1 MKYTFLLL
9 LSAIACSTSQHEGA
23 IQQKIHLVEFGGPV
37 ILSSGNNNNWYNSSC
52 GVNDGPCRISGDAS
66 GSVITGIN
74 ETYYGDRDVAI
85 WFWNEG
91 STPVTIAHNNS
102 NSSTNNRIHLRAGS
116 NLALSPGYG
125 VWLQA
130 LVDWTT
136 DPYTPLG
143 WHEIGFHAVDS
154 AVASTPSRSLGTAF
168 QPSTHRLSLVTFS
181 ASADCTI
188 TLSGGQ
194 EGRVELLSD
203 SSNPPT
209 TIRADVAGCRN
220 TGTVVA
226 GITQVVGS
234 RGTASYLVPAGDFVL
249 LRSVNVTGTP
259 SYAIT
264 RQTEQTL

>member
-1 MKYTFLLL
+1 MT
-9 LSAIACSTSQHEGA
+9 ACSLSPQENATRQD
-23 IQQKIHLVEFGGPV
+23 IHLAEFGGPV
-37 ILSSGNNNNWYNSSC
+37 ILSSGNNNNWYNSAC
-52 GVNDGPCRISGDAS
+52 GTNDGPCRIVGDAG
-66 GSVITGIN
+66 GSVITGID
-74 ETYYGDRDVAI
+74 ESHYGDRDVAI

-91 STPVTIAHNNS
+91 STPITIAHVNS

-116 NLALSPGYG
+116 DLSLSPGYG
-125 VWLQA
+125 IWLQA

-143 WHEIGFHAVDS
+143 WREIGFHAVDS
-154 AVASTPSRSLGTAF
+154 AVASTPSRTLGTAF
-168 QPSTHRLSLVTFS
+168 RPSTNRLSLVTFS

-209 TIRADVAGCRN
+209 TIRSDVTGCKN
-220 TGTVVA
+220 TGTVVV
-226 GITQVVGS
+226 GVTVVVGT

-249 LRSVNVTGTP
+249 LRTVNVTGTP